1 MLMHGGILR
10 QCNGAGRGNSYPVKQ
25 EETWYLEVLK
35 TGVNKA
41 PVNKMKRYDL
51 AVGQL
56 LQRAMFGM
64 LYLLQAPVGAW

>member
-1 MLMHGGILR
+1 MLMRGGILR
-10 QCNGAGRGNSYPVKQ
+10 QCNGAGQGNTYPVKQ

-41 PVNKMKRYDL
+41 PVNKMKACAL

-56 LQRAMFGM
+56 LQRVMFAV
-64 LYLLQAPVGAW
+64 LYLLQAPVGA